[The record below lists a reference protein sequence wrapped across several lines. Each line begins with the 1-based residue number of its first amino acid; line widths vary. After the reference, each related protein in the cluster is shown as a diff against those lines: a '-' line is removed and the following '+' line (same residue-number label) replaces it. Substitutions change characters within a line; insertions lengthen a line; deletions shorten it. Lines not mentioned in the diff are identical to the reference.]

1 MRSGKVS
8 LSSHLVI
15 DPAREAEGLLRAVR
29 AELAK
34 RFAIEHTTIQIEPG
48 AQEPGTEPA
57 CADACEP
64 GAAPA

>member
-1 MRSGKVS
+1 MTCTIRIENLTKAFKAHGGGTTTAVNDVS
-8 LSSHLVI
+8 
-15 DPAREAEGLLRAVR
+15 
-29 AELAK
+29 
-34 RFAIEHTTIQIEPG
+34 IQIEPG